1 MPTLKISYSNTV
13 FYLKLTLVFLGLFA
27 LVLIF
32 LSAKKLD
39 PSTEIP
45 FAKDIDFAT
54 LDDGLTKP
62 IYSSMTNSGDELR
75 ISADQIISTEEKD
88 TALIKFAVLRVL
100 SDSGSNLFLSSDTAL
115 LNKGKKN
122 LIFSRNVILK
132 TDEKMKITAPEIV
145 TALDETLIKAG
156 GPVKGLFGSS
166 NIEAGQLDIFRENKS
181 GPLSEKTLKTAD
193 FIKAVSFSSV
203 EII

>member
-62 IYSSMTNSGDELR
+62 LFSSMTNSGDELR
-75 ISADQIISTEEKD
+75 ISADQVILTEEKD
-88 TALIKFAVLRVL
+88 TAVMKSAILRIF
-100 SDSGSNLFLSSDTAL
+100 SDSGSNLFLSSETAL

-122 LIFSRNVILK
+122 LIFSKNVILK
-132 TDEKMKITAPEIV
+132 TDNKMKITAPEIF
-145 TALDETLIKAG
+145 TALDQTLIKAD
-156 GPVKGLFGSS
+156 GPVKGLFGNS

-181 GPLSEKTLKTAD
+181 SSLV
-193 FIKAVSFSSV
+193 ISFTKGVKMIYKPSQSF
-203 EII
+203 

>member
-45 FAKDIDFAT
+45 FAKEIDFAT

-75 ISADQIISTEEKD
+75 ISADQIISTEKKD
-88 TALIKFAVLRVL
+88 TAFIKSAVLRVF
-100 SDSGSNLFLSSDTAL
+100 SDSGFNLFLSSDTAL

-122 LIFSRNVILK
+122 LIFSKNVILR
-132 TDEKMKITAPEIV
+132 TDDEMEITAPEIF
-145 TALDETLIKAG
+145 TALDETLLKAD
-156 GPVKGLFGSS
+156 GPVKGLYGSS
-166 NIEAGQLDIFRENKS
+166 TIEAGQLNIFREDKS
-181 GPLSEKTLKTAD
+181 SNLVISFTKGVKMVYN
-193 FIKAVSFSSV
+193 VSQSF
-203 EII
+203 

>member
-1 MPTLKISYSNTV
+1 MPILKISYSNTV

-27 LVLIF
+27 LLLIF

-62 IYSSMTNSGDELR
+62 IYSSMTSSGDELR

-88 TALIKFAVLRVL
+88 TAFIKAAVLRVF
-100 SDSGSNLFLSSDTAL
+100 SDSGSDLFLSSDIAL

-122 LIFSRNVILK
+122 LIFSKNVILRADDK
-132 TDEKMKITAPEIV
+132 IEITAPEIL
-145 TALDETLIKAG
+145 TALDETLLKAD
-156 GPVKGLFGSS
+156 GPIKGLYGSS
-166 NIEAGQLDIFRENKS
+166 NIEAGQLDIYREDKS
-181 GPLSEKTLKTAD
+181 SNLVISFTKGVKMVYN
-193 FIKAVSFSSV
+193 VSQSF
-203 EII
+203 

>member
-27 LVLIF
+27 LVMIF

-62 IYSSMTNSGDELR
+62 IYSSMTNSGDEVR
-75 ISADQIISTEEKD
+75 ISAEQIISTEKKD
-88 TALIKFAVLRVL
+88 IALIKSAILRIFSV
-100 SDSGSNLFLSSDTAL
+100 SGSDLFLSSDTAL
-115 LNKGKKN
+115 LDKGKKN
-122 LIFSRNVILK
+122 LIFSKNIILQ
-132 TDEKMKITAPEIV
+132 TNDKMEITAPKIF
-145 TALDETLIKAG
+145 TALDKTLIQAD
-156 GPVKGLFGSS
+156 GPIKGIFGNS
-166 NIEAGQLDIFRENKS
+166 NIEAGKLDIIKENASSNLVISFTKGVKMVYNPGKS
-181 GPLSEKTLKTAD
+181 
-193 FIKAVSFSSV
+193 F
-203 EII
+203 

>member
-1 MPTLKISYSNTV
+1 MPTVKVSYSNKV

-45 FAKDIDFAT
+45 FAKEIDFAT

-62 IYSSMTNSGDELR
+62 LYSSMTNSGDELR
-75 ISADQIISTEEKD
+75 ISADQVISTEDKD
-88 TALIKFAVLRVL
+88 TALIKSAILKIF
-100 SDSGSNLFLSSDTAL
+100 SDNGSDVFLSSDKAL

-122 LIFSRNVILK
+122 LMFSKNVILK
-132 TDEKMKITAPEIV
+132 LDDKLKLTATEII
-145 TALDETLIKAG
+145 TALDQTLIKAD
-156 GPVKGLFGSS
+156 GPVKGLFGNSK
-166 NIEAGQLDIFRENKS
+166 IEAGQLDIFRENKS
-181 GPLSEKTLKTAD
+181 ANLV
-193 FIKAVSFSSV
+193 ISFTNGVKMVYNPRQSF
-203 EII
+203 

>member
-27 LVLIF
+27 LLLIF
-32 LSAKKLD
+32 LSVKKLD

-75 ISADQIISTEEKD
+75 ISADQVISTEEKD
-88 TALIKFAVLRVL
+88 TALIKSAILRIF
-100 SDSGSNLFLSSDTAL
+100 SESGSNLFLSSDTAL
-115 LNKGKKN
+115 LNKGKKS
-122 LIFSRNVILK
+122 LIFSQNVILK
-132 TDEKMKITAPEIV
+132 TADNMKITTPKIF
-145 TALDETLIKAG
+145 TALDQTLIKAD
-156 GPVKGLFGSS
+156 GPVRGSFGNSD
-166 NIEAGQLDIFRENKS
+166 IEAGKLDIFRENKS
-181 GPLSEKTLKTAD
+181 SNLV
-193 FIKAVSFSSV
+193 ISFTKGVKMLYNPSQSF
-203 EII
+203 